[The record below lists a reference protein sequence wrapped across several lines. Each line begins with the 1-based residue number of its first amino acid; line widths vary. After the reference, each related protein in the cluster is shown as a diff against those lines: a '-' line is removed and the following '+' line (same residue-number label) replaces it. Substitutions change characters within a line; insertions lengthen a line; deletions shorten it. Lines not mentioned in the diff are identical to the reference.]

1 MNIVFLGS
9 GAFGVPC
16 IEALVASGHNLRLI
30 VSQPAKS
37 SGRGKKIMPTPV
49 GQWARD
55 HDVALM
61 ETADVNSPES
71 LQRIA
76 QEQPDLL
83 VVIAFGQKIGQ
94 ELIKMPPHEAI
105 NVHASYLPK
114 WRGAAPINW
123 AIVNGDPTTGVCI
136 ITLAEKMDAG
146 DILGALETP
155 IEPGETAGALH
166 DRLAELSAPV
176 LLETLDKIEQ
186 GTVERI
192 VQNHS
197 QATLAKKLKKADG
210 AIDFIQS
217 AEVIERR
224 IRGFWPWPGAS
235 ADYVNAETGK
245 SIRVTLAEVEIVEQN
260 QVGLEPGQLNDQ
272 LDIVCGSDAL
282 RVVQLKPAGKALM
295 QWRDFVNGR
304 RCQPGDRLK

>member
-9 GAFGVPC
+9 GAFGIPC
-16 IEALVASGHNLRLI
+16 IEALVASGHTLRLV

-37 SGRGKKIMPTPV
+37 SGRGKKLTPTPV
-49 GQWARD
+49 GQWARN
-55 HDVALM
+55 HDVPLM
-61 ETADVNSPES
+61 ETADVNTPES

-94 ELIKMPPHEAI
+94 DLIQMPPHEAI

-123 AIVNGDPTTGVCI
+123 AIVNGDPATGVCI

-146 DILGALETP
+146 DILGSLETP
-155 IEPGETAGALH
+155 IESGETAGDLH

-176 LLETLDKIEQ
+176 LLETIDRIEQ

-192 VQNHS
+192 VQDHS

-210 AIDFIQS
+210 AIDFTQS

-224 IRGFWPWPGAS
+224 IRGFWPWPGAG

-245 SIRVTLAEVEIVEQN
+245 SIRVTLAQVEIVSQD
-260 QVGLEPGQLNDQ
+260 QPGLEPGQLNDQ
-272 LDIVCGSDAL
+272 LDIVCGRDAL

-295 QWRDFVNGR
+295 AWRDFVNGR
-304 RCQPGDRLK
+304 RCQPGDMFR